1 MVLFYSADIDGE
13 LIRLDQ
19 EESAH
24 CVRVLRHRT
33 GDEVSVVD
41 GRGNLYTCRL
51 VDADP
56 KAALARIEAR
66 ESGFGAHPYHLTMA
80 VCPTKNVDRFEWF
93 AEKATETGV
102 DVIAPVIG
110 EHSERKVLKTD
121 RVRRLVLSAAKQ
133 SLKGAIPEVSEPVSV
148 KEFIESVPEDT
159 LKIICYCFEGEERR
173 ISIMDVLASCPALC
187 SDKSGADGLVKGD
200 ADCLA
205 AAPSIAVK
213 GGADGLVAEPRIA
226 VLVGPEGDFSASEV
240 SLALS
245 RGWRPVHLGPSRL
258 RTETAA
264 LTAVTAVYLHNLLPA
279 VEG

>member
-1 MVLFYSADIDGE
+1 MELFYSADIDGE
-13 LIRLDQ
+13 LVKLDQ

-24 CVRVLRHRT
+24 CVRVLRHRA

-56 KAALARIEAR
+56 KAAVARIEAR
-66 ESGFGAHPYHLTMA
+66 EAGFGAHPYHLTMA

-121 RVRRLVLSAAKQ
+121 RVKRLVLSAAKQ
-133 SLKGAIPEVSEPVSV
+133 SLKGAIPEVVEPVSV
-148 KEFIESVPEDT
+148 KEFIESVPDDT
-159 LKIICYCFEGEERR
+159 LKLICYCFEAEERR
-173 ISIMDVLASCPALC
+173 VSIIDVLTACPD
-187 SDKSGADGLVKGD
+187 SRK
-200 ADCLA
+200 
-205 AAPSIAVK
+205 
-213 GGADGLVAEPRIA
+213 IA
-226 VLVGPEGDFSASEV
+226 VLIGPEGDFSPSEV

-264 LTAVTAVYLHNLLPA
+264 LTAVTAVYLNNL
-279 VEG
+279 G

>member
-1 MVLFYSADIDGE
+1 MELFYSADIDGE

-24 CVRVLRHRT
+24 CVRVLRHRA

-110 EHSERKVLKTD
+110 EHSERKMLKTD

-173 ISIMDVLASCPALC
+173 VSIMDVLASCPALC
-187 SDKSGADGLVKGD
+187 SDKSGAE
-200 ADCLA
+200 
-205 AAPSIAVK
+205 
-213 GGADGLVAEPRIA
+213 GLVAEPRIA
-226 VLVGPEGDFSASEV
+226 VLIGPEGDFSASEV

>member
-1 MVLFYSADIDGE
+1 MELFYSADIDGG
-13 LIRLDQ
+13 LVRLDQ

-24 CVRVLRHRT
+24 CVRVLRHRA

-41 GRGNLYTCRL
+41 GRGNLYSCRL

-56 KAALARIEAR
+56 KAAVARIEAR
-66 ESGFGAHPYHLTMA
+66 EAGFGAHPYHLTMA

-133 SLKGAIPEVSEPVSV
+133 SLKGAVPEVPEPVSV
-148 KEFIESVPEDT
+148 KEFIESVPDDT
-159 LKIICYCFEGEERR
+159 LKIICYCFDGEERR
-173 ISIMDVLASCPALC
+173 VSIMDVLSECPPN
-187 SDKSGADGLVKGD
+187 G
-200 ADCLA
+200 
-205 AAPSIAVK
+205 
-213 GGADGLVAEPRIA
+213 RIA
-226 VLVGPEGDFSASEV
+226 VLIGPEGDFSPSEV

>member
-1 MVLFYSADIDGE
+1 MELFYSADIDDG
-13 LIRLDQ
+13 LVRLGQ

-24 CVRVLRHRT
+24 CVRVLRHRA

-41 GRGNLYTCRL
+41 GRGNLYSCRL

-56 KAALARIEAR
+56 KAAVARIEAR
-66 ESGFGAHPYHLTMA
+66 EAGFGAHPYHLTMA

-121 RVRRLVLSAAKQ
+121 RVRRLVLSATKQ
-133 SLKGAIPEVSEPVSV
+133 SLKGAVPEVPEPVSV
-148 KEFIESVPEDT
+148 KEFIESVPDDT
-159 LKIICYCFEGEERR
+159 LKIICYCYEGEERR
-173 ISIMDVLASCPALC
+173 LSIMDVLSECPP
-187 SDKSGADGLVKGD
+187 KG
-200 ADCLA
+200 
-205 AAPSIAVK
+205 
-213 GGADGLVAEPRIA
+213 RIA
-226 VLVGPEGDFSASEV
+226 ILIGPEGDFSPSEV

-264 LTAVTAVYLHNLLPA
+264 LTATTAVYLHNLLPA